1 MVVCVVYRRSA
12 STRLP
17 QVARSSSPSVSL
29 SLFKDLVQLYFIG
42 SAYSIWPSN
51 LSEPQMAGCAG
62 RRPLATRR
70 TPACGTSGARQLTT
84 SIRISCQ
91 VRENALLF
99 CVNVLKMTLQN
110 AKRPVPKTG
119 SGRAQQPL
127 KKDLFCAVG
136 AQEMAR
142 LAHAAHEQ
150 ELQEQGLLQLLPQ
163 H

>member
-1 MVVCVVYRRSA
+1 MWCVVYRRSA

-17 QVARSSSPSVSL
+17 QVAHSSSPSVSL
-29 SLFKDLVQLYFIG
+29 FKAQLYFIE

-99 CVNVLKMTLQN
+99 CNVLKMTLQN